1 MPQIK
6 INGSFLK
13 KIEKRERMM
22 MLAGKA
28 HRGFLIGAV
37 VSMCKSLVCSLTQ
50 IYAELKVPCL
60 RKSIF
65 KELRGDQEGIMY
77 N

>member
-1 MPQIK
+1 
-6 INGSFLK
+6 
-13 KIEKRERMM
+13 M

-28 HRGFLIGAV
+28 HRRFLIGAV
-37 VSMCKSLVCSLTQ
+37 VSTCKSLVCSLTQ
-50 IYAELKVPCL
+50 IYTELKVPCL
-60 RKSIF
+60 RKCIF